1 MFPRLMQAAR
11 GSGPCV
17 DSPALLRLLAAS
29 GWVRTLALNVLRFK
43 FTPEVLERVR
53 ALPAPLEE
61 RARLFTQ
68 GVSLLSTGGSFK
80 TTGADRTR
88 LGDAVVLRL
97 AARYPSPQVMEVGA
111 SDGSASLR
119 LLAAL
124 PPQARL
130 ILTDRHPVFLRRGF
144 GPASLTLD
152 SDGRLLGLKL
162 FCLYLRLPF
171 NLRRSAT
178 GCQRIDT
185 LNPLLSEGH
194 GLRAILPFDAFSDR
208 LPEPVHI
215 IKCANLFNRAY
226 FSDQAIRAAVANL
239 GRSLAEGGHLVI
251 SQNNACYAGGEAYF
265 VLERRGPEMLLVEE
279 QGGHRALGLFQE
291 AGA

>member
-17 DSPALLRLLAAS
+17 DSPALLRLLAGSA
-29 GWVRTLALNVLRFK
+29 WLRVLALNVLRFK
-43 FTPEVLERVR
+43 FSPTVLERVR

-88 LGDAVVLRL
+88 LGDSAVLRL
-97 AARYPSPQVMEVGA
+97 AEQYPAPRVMEVGA

-124 PPQARL
+124 PPQAQL
-130 ILTDRHPVFLRRGF
+130 ILTDRHPVFLRLGC

-171 NLRRSAT
+171 GLQHSAT

-194 GLRAILPFDAFSDR
+194 GVRAIRPFDALSDR
-208 LPEPVHI
+208 LPEPVQI

-239 GRSLAEGGHLVI
+239 ARSLVDGGHLVI
-251 SQNNACYAGGEAYF
+251 SQNNACYEGGEACF
-265 VLERRGPEMLLVEE
+265 VLQRKGPAMVLVEE
-279 QGGHRALGLFQE
+279 QGGHRALELFQE